1 MARASSLL
9 IDLGELLY
17 RKQEWSSR
25 AEIAQAMDVHQQV
38 ITPWLNY
45 LEFFRATRKR
55 EGEVHVV
62 EDRLLAT
69 LANYRAGNLRP
80 ERARP
85 IEAEPSKIHA
95 LLEEAGVPH
104 AFGMVTAANRWA
116 FYEPHRD
123 VQLYVSRS
131 DRSSV
136 RDALEPLSPDRSQGG
151 GRLQVFHESLDGV
164 ATQDREGLPVTTP
177 FQTVVDLRAHPAGGA
192 HADFLEANLLPRLR
206 GSLE

>member
-1 MARASSLL
+1 MAPASSLL
-9 IDLGELLY
+9 VDLGELLY
-17 RKQEWSSR
+17 SKQEWSSR

-85 IEAEPSKIHA
+85 IEGEPSEIHT
-95 LLEEAGVPH
+95 LLEEVGVPH
-104 AFGMVTAANRWA
+104 AFGMFTAANRWA
-116 FYEPHRD
+116 FYEPHLD
-123 VQLYVSRS
+123 VHLYVSRS
-131 DRSSV
+131 DRGSV
-136 RDALEPLSPDRSQGG
+136 RDALNPVSPGGSDGG
-151 GRLQVFHESLDGV
+151 GHLQVFHESLDGL

-177 FQTVVDLRAHPAGGA
+177 FQTILDLRAHPEGGA
-192 HADFLEANLLPRLR
+192 HADFLETNLLPRLR